1 MATKG
6 RKKIV
11 ICVAGMT
18 GCGKSTVARR
28 LAERY
33 GLRYLSGGHALK
45 ALAVEMGYKP
55 HERGWWETEEGMK
68 FLRQRM
74 INPKFDRMVDEKL
87 IEEARRGNLVLDSW
101 TMPWLLKE
109 GFKVWLEASLDV
121 RAKRAAQRDRISFE
135 KSLDAV
141 KEKDEQTKT
150 IYKNLYAF
158 DLGEDFSPFDLILD
172 TNMLEAEEVFQTICM
187 VIDRL
192 LIKKT

>member
-33 GLRYLSGGHALK
+33 GLRYFSGGRALK
-45 ALAVEMGYKP
+45 ALAVEMGYKS
-55 HERGWWETEEGMK
+55 HERGWWETEEGMR

-74 INPKFDRMVDEKL
+74 RDPKFDRMVDEKL

-121 RAKRAAQRDRISFE
+121 RAKRTAQRDRISFE
-135 KSLDAV
+135 KALSAL

-172 TNMLEAEEVFQTICM
+172 TNILEADEVFQTICM